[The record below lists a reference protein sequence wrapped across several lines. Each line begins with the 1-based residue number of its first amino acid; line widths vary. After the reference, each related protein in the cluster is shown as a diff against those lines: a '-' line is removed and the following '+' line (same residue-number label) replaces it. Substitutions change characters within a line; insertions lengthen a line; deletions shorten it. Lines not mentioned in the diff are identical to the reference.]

1 MTTIKPFDYIEVNG
15 RRERVVRVAPL
26 PDGRKYVMTER
37 AAHVLRDGD
46 VKVSRSIN
54 YLSVGDVTAEHGEV
68 LEIQISIASA
78 TRFRTA
84 DGWRSPIGLV
94 ELA

>member
-1 MTTIKPFDYIEVNG
+1 MATVKLFDFIEING

-68 LEIQISIASA
+68 TAVRPSA
-78 TRFRTA
+78 GRYRTRS
-84 DGWRSPIGLV
+84 GWHGVERSDLV